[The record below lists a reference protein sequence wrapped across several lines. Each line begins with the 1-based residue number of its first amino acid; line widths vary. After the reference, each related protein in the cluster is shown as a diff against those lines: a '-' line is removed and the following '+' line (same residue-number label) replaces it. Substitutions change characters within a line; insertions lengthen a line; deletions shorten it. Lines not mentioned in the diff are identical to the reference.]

1 MELPEELKEL
11 LRLLNSNTVD
21 YLIIGAYALGYH
33 GVPRYT
39 GDLDL
44 FIAPNPDNADA
55 LLRTMDNFGFGSL
68 GLEQKDFTTF
78 ETKHRPAVPWISE
91 ISIDSSNALQ
101 IITVIDSGYST
112 RV

>member
-11 LRLLNSNTVD
+11 LRLLNSNNVD

-39 GDLDL
+39 GALDL

-55 LLRTMDNFGFGSL
+55 LLRIRL
-68 GLEQKDFTTF
+68 
-78 ETKHRPAVPWISE
+78 PW
-91 ISIDSSNALQ
+91 
-101 IITVIDSGYST
+101 T
-112 RV
+112 